1 LDIIPKI
8 WHGKRV
14 LVTGHTGFKGSWLTC
29 LLNELGAEV
38 IGLSL
43 PVPDFNNSLYRDA
56 QIQKLLSD
64 EYWVDIRD
72 EQKVDEAVQNSGADY
87 VFHLAAQAFVNRSVK
102 NPLESISTNIVGTT
116 NILISSLKLKLLK
129 GITVVTSDKVY
140 QNLGGG
146 NVPFSESDRLGGKDP
161 YSASKAASEL
171 ITNCISL
178 TCNPYDIPISS
189 ARAGNVLG
197 GGDWGEDR
205 LVPDL
210 VNSRMSHKI
219 LSIRNPNATRPWQYI
234 LDCLKGYLLIGQL
247 HIDMN
252 RDIPQSFNFGPKES
266 LSVVDLISI
275 FERYFEEKFNYVIA
289 NSNKYESTSL
299 NLNSS
304 LAAEYLGWQPQFS
317 PIESIEQTADWYLKH
332 AAGADP
338 KELMLEEIAN
348 YRKGKW

>member
-1 LDIIPKI
+1 MDIIPEI
-8 WHGKRV
+8 WRGRRV
-14 LVTGHTGFKGSWLTC
+14 LITGHTGFKGSWLTC

-38 IGLSL
+38 VGLSL
-43 PVPDFNNSLYRDA
+43 PLVDFSNSLYKGA

-64 EYWVDIRD
+64 EYWIDIRD
-72 EQKVDEAVQNSGADY
+72 EQKVDEAVQNSGVDY

-102 NPLESISTNIVGTT
+102 NPLESISTNIIGTT
-116 NILISSLKLKLLK
+116 NILISSLKLDSLK

-171 ITNCISL
+171 ITHCLSL

-210 VNSRMSHKI
+210 VKSIMSNQI

-234 LDCLKGYLLIGQL
+234 LDCLKGYLLIGQS
-247 HIDMN
+247 HIN
-252 RDIPQSFNFGPKES
+252 RITDTPQSFNFGPRES
-266 LSVVDLISI
+266 LPVVEIIRI
-275 FERYFEEKFNYVIA
+275 FERYFDEKFKYVIA
-289 NSNKYESTSL
+289 NSNEHESTSL
-299 NLNSS
+299 ELNSN
-304 LAAEYLGWQPQFS
+304 LATEYLGWQPQFS
-317 PIESIEQTADWYLKH
+317 PIESIKQAADWYIKYT
-332 AAGADP
+332 AGADP
-338 KELMLEEIAN
+338 KELMLMEIAN
-348 YRKGKW
+348 YREGKW